1 MVSQSTANQAFCR
14 KTFRSMRG
22 LYLIRWWRENW
33 ACRTWIRLDSPRSML
48 HNSPITI
55 RRRREQ
61 GHTSSNNQLCIRT
74 SSTVQVRTVK
84 LSFSLWG
91 ENRSGRRPALNLLSH
106 SCCQPS
112 KTTSSRMDQ
121 AGEKLNKRL
130 ACRPQEETSVNCRP
144 VSAKQTPMLPRSKTK
159 SRRN

>member
-1 MVSQSTANQAFCR
+1 MVSQSTGNLAFCR
-14 KTFRSMRG
+14 KTSRSMRG

-33 ACRTWIRLDSPRSML
+33 ACRTWIRPDYPQSML

-61 GHTSSNNQLCIRT
+61 GHTSSNNLLCIRT
-74 SSTVQVRTVK
+74 SSTVQVKTVK

-91 ENRSGRRPALNLLSH
+91 ESRSGRRPASSPLSH

-121 AGEKLNKRL
+121 AGEKRNKRL
-130 ACRPQEETSVNCRP
+130 ACRPQGETSVNCRP
-144 VSAKQTPMLPRSKTK
+144 VSAKQTLMLPRSKTK